1 LMYAGDDRLVK
12 PQGSR
17 DFAAA
22 APEKLLTTVCFD
34 ALYHEI
40 FNELDARPVFD
51 ALQQWLDARF

>member
-1 LMYAGDDRLVK
+1 LVK